1 MFTEVL
7 YAKKDPTKA
16 HRVSPERRDWVRKES
31 AMILAKN
38 LLARDKTKEDMFVK
52 RMERD
57 KVLAITRDERT
68 TKWLKKT
75 KNSPFAVDLVA
86 EDERI
91 YEENQIRMRE
101 AQERMKRIEARK
113 NKTKNEIIL
122 KALAEFSDLETLRR
136 EKRAIIEEEQRLKAL
151 LALERTSQN
160 VAAKSD
166 RLVAE
171 RAARQRH
178 AAKSE
183 ARRLVYKESLNE
195 IVTEE
200 AQALRKKHALPLSND
215 GKPFHI
221 D

>member
-16 HRVSPERRDWVRKES
+16 QRVSPERRDWVRKES

-38 LLARDKTKEDMFVK
+38 LLARDKTKEEMFVK

-57 KVLAITRDERT
+57 KVLAMTREERT
-68 TKWLKKT
+68 TKWLRKT

-101 AQERMKRIEARK
+101 AEERRKRIEARK
-113 NKTKNEIIL
+113 KQTKNDIIL

-151 LALERTSQN
+151 LALERTTAN

-183 ARRLVYKESLNE
+183 ARRSVYKDSLEE
-195 IVTEE
+195 IVSEE
-200 AQALRKKHALPLSND
+200 AQALRKKHALPLSGND
-215 GKPFHI
+215 EPFHI
-221 D
+221 T